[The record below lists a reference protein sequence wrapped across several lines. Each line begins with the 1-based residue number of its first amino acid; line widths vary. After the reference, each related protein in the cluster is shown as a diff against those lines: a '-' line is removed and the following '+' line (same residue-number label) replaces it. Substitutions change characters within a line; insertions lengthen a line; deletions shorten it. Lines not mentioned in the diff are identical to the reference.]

1 MNTYSYPAERLIS
14 VLAEIMQQQL
24 EPGARSRLQ
33 DQQALSPGAAFNKA
47 FVLMPRTTGK
57 AAVVVS
63 EQQADTIA
71 QVRPGFSIK
80 GYTIDRLCRVWL
92 LLQPDSTNEE
102 RYFET
107 IDNLFLAADVNE
119 LVALYGALPV
129 LAWPQKWTARCAE
142 GIRSNIGG
150 VLEAVICDNP
160 YPSEY
165 LDEAAW
171 NQLVLKAFFTE
182 KDTDR
187 IIGLDKRA
195 NRALADTLCDFAHE
209 RWSASRPVPLQL
221 WRCVAP
227 FIDAGNFSDIQRMV
241 SSEEPPEQKAGL
253 LACYHSTYPPAKA
266 LLDQYPGIQTDI
278 QSGKLSWHSLA
289 KENFP
294 VV

>member
-1 MNTYSYPAERLIS
+1 MNTYSCPAEQLTA
-14 VLAEIMQQQL
+14 VFAEIMQQQPD
-24 EPGARSRLQ
+24 PGAWNWLK
-33 DQQALSPGAAFNKA
+33 DQEALSSVTGFNKT
-47 FVLMPRTTGK
+47 FVLMPRKTGK
-57 AAVVVS
+57 AGVVVT
-63 EQQADTIA
+63 EQQDATIT
-71 QVRPGFSIK
+71 QIRPGFSIT

-92 LLQPDSTNEE
+92 LLQLDSTNEE
-102 RYFET
+102 KYFET
-107 IDNLFLAADVNE
+107 IDGLFLAADVNE

-129 LAWPQKWTARCAE
+129 LAWPQKWIARCAE

-150 VLEAVICDNP
+150 VLETVICDNP

-187 IIGLDKRA
+187 IIGLDERA
-195 NRALADTLCDFAHE
+195 NRSLADTLCDFAHE
-209 RWSASRPVPLQL
+209 RWAASRPVPLQL

-227 FIDAGNFSDIQRMV
+227 FIDAGNFSDIRKAV
-241 SSEEPPEQKAGL
+241 SSEETAEQKAGL
-253 LACYHSTYPPAKA
+253 LACYHSSYPPAKA
-266 LLDQYPGIQTDI
+266 LLDQYPAIQSDI